1 MNISPDQGP
10 RVPQATPAGA
20 GATPTSQP
28 QLAPDGKPFRSL
40 DDILHGLVQANPKA
54 TPMQIYQGASAYM
67 PWMNHEDQ
75 IRMAQ
80 AMQQYRY
87 DALGA
92 RNDRATQ
99 NIQEKYDALKQQND
113 QFFQRALANKDKL
126 GALQAIA
133 ARKAQLQAQAQE
145 VNAATF
151 GNKND
156 PTTQALLQKIG
167 AENDA
172 LDQQAAA
179 LQQGAQPGGAAQ
191 GGTPAP
197 ANPFANPDAPP
208 TKGMM
213 SLKPK
218 KVSLL
223 GGPGP
228 RVPQPYGGAVG

>member
-1 MNISPDQGP
+1 
-10 RVPQATPAGA
+10 VPQPPAA
-20 GATPTSQP
+20 A
-28 QLAPDGKPFRSL
+28 APDGKPFRSL
-40 DDILHGLVQANPKA
+40 DDILHGLVKANPKA

-99 NIQEKYDALKQQND
+99 SIQEKYDALKQQND
-113 QFFQRALANKDKL
+113 QFLQRALANKDKL

-151 GNKND
+151 GDKND

-167 AENDA
+167 AENA
-172 LDQQAAA
+172 ELDQQAAA
-179 LQQGAQPGGAAQ
+179 LQQGAQPGGGAQ

-197 ANPFANPDAPP
+197 SNDYLRGDKGDLTHTPP
-208 TKGMM
+208 RSFG
-213 SLKPK
+213 PGGK